1 MSSPYRRVII
11 KLSGEAL
18 GVDGK
23 LFCHEKFDRVA
34 QVLTRVQRLGIQ
46 TAVVIGGG
54 NVWRGR
60 RGDSLRMGAVAAD
73 QMGMLGTLQNSLYMR
88 DALARQGA
96 GALVVSGVD
105 IPRFAESYN
114 TVAVLEHLEQ
124 GKIVLLAC
132 GLGNPCFSTD
142 SAVVLRAIE
151 LECDAILMA
160 KNVDGVYSADPNLDP
175 QARLFAGFD
184 LCPGCGGGF
193 AGHGRRRLYHAP
205 GQRRAFGA
213 GFRAGAAG
221 EYPQGALRGPHG
233 YLFASLGGYAPC
245 HS

>member
-23 LFCHEKFDRVA
+23 LFCHEKFDQVA
-34 QVLTRVQRLGIQ
+34 QVLAQVQRLGIQ

-175 QARLFAGFD
+175 QARLLPD
-184 LCPGCGGGF
+184 LTY
-193 AGHGRRRLYHAP
+193 A
-205 GQRRAFGA
+205 RAAEEDLRVMDAAAFIMLRDNAVPLVRVFGLEPPENILKVLS
-213 GFRAGAAG
+213 GDPMGTFLH
-221 EYPQGALRGPHG
+221 P
-233 YLFASLGGYAPC
+233 
-245 HS
+245 

>member
-1 MSSPYRRVII
+1 MSSAYRRVIL

-23 LFCHEKFDRVA
+23 LFSHEKFEQVARILA
-34 QVLTRVQRLGIQ
+34 QVQQMGIQ

-60 RGDSLRMGAVAAD
+60 RGDSLRMGTVAAD

-88 DALARQGA
+88 DTLAQQGA
-96 GALVVSGVD
+96 KALVMSGVD

-114 TVAVLEHLEQ
+114 TVSALRHLEE
-124 GKIVLLAC
+124 GRILLLAC

-160 KNVDGVYSADPNLDP
+160 KNVDGVYTADPALDP
-175 QARLFAGFD
+175 DARLLPDLTYAQAAEEDLKVMDAAAFIMLRDNAVPLVRVFGLEPPENILKVLAGDPMGTF
-184 LCPGCGGGF
+184 LHP
-193 AGHGRRRLYHAP
+193 
-205 GQRRAFGA
+205 
-213 GFRAGAAG
+213 
-221 EYPQGALRGPHG
+221 
-233 YLFASLGGYAPC
+233 
-245 HS
+245 

>member
-1 MSSPYRRVII
+1 MENTYRRVIL

-23 LFCHEKFDRVA
+23 LFCHEKFEQVA
-34 QVLTRVQRLGIQ
+34 RILLQVQQTGVQ

-60 RGDSLRMGAVAAD
+60 RGDSLRMGTVAAD

-88 DALARQGA
+88 DTLERMGA
-96 GALVVSGVD
+96 KAVVMSGVD
-105 IPRFAESYN
+105 IPRFAENYN
-114 TVAVLEHLEQ
+114 TVSAIRLLNE
-124 GKIVLLAC
+124 GYIVLLAC

-160 KNVDGVYSADPNLDP
+160 KNIDGVYTADPLKDP
-175 QARLFAGFD
+175 SAQLLPNISYTEAAERD
-184 LCPGCGGGF
+184 LK
-193 AGHGRRRLYHAP
+193 AMDTA
-205 GQRRAFGA
+205 AFIMLRDNGVPLVRVF
-213 GFRAGAAG
+213 GL
-221 EYPQGALRGPHG
+221 EPPENICKVLQGDAMGTFLHP
-233 YLFASLGGYAPC
+233 
-245 HS
+245 